1 MPQKGAVT
9 VKILITVPWDQTQ
22 FLRLTQAFPQ
32 VEFHTALTEDQV
44 LQAVG
49 DAEVV
54 FGDLSRS
61 AFLKAEKLRWIQ
73 CHGAGVNKL
82 VAIPELV
89 SSSIPV
95 TNTSGAH
102 APTIAEHF
110 FGGLIAL
117 TRKLPELYLAKQRR
131 EWANW
136 SKWADQFGS
145 LPVSLVGMTMG
156 VVGLG
161 NIGRAIAERAAAFQM
176 RVIAV
181 DICDVPHPA
190 YLDGLWKIDQLPKL
204 LQQSDVVVVT
214 VPGTPET
221 ANLLSKE
228 MLLLMKPTAYLGVV
242 SRGGIVDEEAVA
254 GMLIEGRL
262 AGAVMDVFQKEPL
275 PTQSRLWDAPN
286 LMLTPHVSG
295 KSEQTTAA
303 ATAIFI
309 ENLENYLAGKPLRN
323 VIKKELGF

>member
-1 MPQKGAVT
+1 M
-9 VKILITVPWDQTQ
+9 KILITVPWEQKQLLRITQ
-22 FLRLTQAFPQ
+22 SFPQ
-32 VEFHTALTEDQV
+32 LEFQVALSEDLI

-49 DAEVV
+49 DVEVV
-54 FGDLSRS
+54 FGDLSRD
-61 AFLKAEKLRWIQ
+61 AFLKAKQLRWIQ

-89 SSSIPV
+89 ASSLPV

-110 FGGLIAL
+110 FGGLISL

-136 SKWADQFGS
+136 SKWTDQIGR

-156 VVGLG
+156 IVGLG
-161 NIGRAIAERAAAFQM
+161 NIGRAIAERAVAFQM

-181 DICDVPHPA
+181 DICDVPQPS
-190 YLDGLWKIDQLPKL
+190 YLDGLWKIDHLPEL
-204 LQQSDVVVVT
+204 LEQSDVVVVT

-275 PTQSRLWDAPN
+275 PNQSRLWDAPN

-303 ATAIFI
+303 ATSIFI
-309 ENLENYLAGKPLRN
+309 ENLESYLAGKPLRN
-323 VIKKELGF
+323 MIKKDLGF